1 MFSPSTATPA
11 RSPRSKGEWPSG
23 SVCEKKFRSRMSALK
38 ARAMAASPSSATS
51 APQPA
56 AARSWFTSVSTWPS
70 VLGSAVGAGA
80 AAGTDALVCGA
91 EDEEGDDEEGDDEE
105 RGDEERDDEGDEE
118 DEGVTF
124 PVLAGADGEGS
135 ALEDSAVEDSAVEV
149 SAVEVSAGT
158 SVAGTSP
165 ALSGA
170 ASRVSGDVP
179 ADADGLPAPSTPHC
193 TTSDR
198 SAR

>member
-23 SVCEKKFRSRMSALK
+23 SVCEKKFRSRISALK
-38 ARAMAASPSSATS
+38 ARATAASPSSATS

-105 RGDEERDDEGDEE
+105 RDDEGDEE
-118 DEGVTF
+118 DEGGTF
-124 PVLAGADGEGS
+124 PVLAGADGE
-135 ALEDSAVEDSAVEV
+135 DSDVEDSDVEV

-170 ASRVSGDVP
+170 ASRVSGD
-179 ADADGLPAPSTPHC
+179 
-193 TTSDR
+193 
-198 SAR
+198 